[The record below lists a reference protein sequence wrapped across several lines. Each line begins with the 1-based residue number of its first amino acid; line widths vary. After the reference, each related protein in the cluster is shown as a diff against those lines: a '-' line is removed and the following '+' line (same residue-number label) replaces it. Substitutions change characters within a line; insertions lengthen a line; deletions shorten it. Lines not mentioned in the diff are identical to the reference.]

1 MKPHLCILTNDH
13 AEVPCWFWMGFGS
26 NCGGRSNKKYLW
38 ECVEHGSYVGLNE
51 TKPTDVVDVSDR
63 HMFYRRQRV
72 LPKNN
77 DATLSWG

>member
-1 MKPHLCILTNDH
+1 MLKFH
-13 AEVPCWFWMGFGS
+13 VGFGWVL
-26 NCGGRSNKKYLW
+26 GVIVGVKVTKKYLW

-51 TKPTDVVDVSDR
+51 TKPTDVVHVSDR